1 MNLKDIR
8 QQTGKTQ
15 EIVAKDLGMKKQTY
29 QNYELEKR
37 EPGIDTLIKIADYF
51 RVSVDDIIG
60 HGTQINTT
68 FKKLINLC
76 NELNDIEIQKLIHY
90 AEGLIIN
97 RQFESK
103 HKSLKILKED

>member
-60 HGTQINTT
+60 HGTQINTP
-68 FKKLINLC
+68 FKKLTNLC

-103 HKSLKILKED
+103 QKSLKILKED